1 MYMNRIQEVGAA
13 WRSRWLTFIA
23 FGLAIVFAAHATA
36 QAPAAPGGAAPP
48 MSAEELG
55 KLVGP
60 IALYPDDLVGI
71 ILPASTFPLQ
81 IVQADRYLDKRKADP
96 KLPVDEKWDDSV
108 KSLLNYPDV
117 VGKMSDDLDW
127 TTALGEAVVADQGA
141 VIEAVQAFR
150 RKAQAAGNLK
160 SDDKQVVKVE
170 QQIVYIEP
178 ANPQVIYVPQ
188 YNPTTVV
195 VASPTP
201 VYAYYPTPYPSY
213 YYPYPPGAALATGVI
228 WGAAIGAAWSGNR
241 YGCCGDANINV
252 NRNTN
257 INTGNINRGGAR
269 QQPAGGTAWKSNKQ
283 PGQVA
288 GSTAGPR
295 RRRAQVMRVRVDPP
309 APVGRRRR
317 PRAAQRRVEVP
328 AVAATPWAVTAR
340 DGKPR
345 WTARVAR
352 RVAARCRVR
361 ARGRRRAPAPRV
373 RCRAAAVRVAV
384 VAAAGAVAVAAADAA
399 AAAGVERQESRH
411 AHIHFHR
418 KQGIAHEPHSL
429 LVSPCAGLH
438 WRCWWP
444 FRSSRLPRRRKPSRR
459 RKRPSTL
466 SWRRSK
472 PTAIRRWSRSSAK
485 STRIS
490 SSHPIAR
497 RQAPPGQRSSRP
509 CRRCTCCKSRARI
522 AGY

>member
-1 MYMNRIQEVGAA
+1 MYMNRIRKFGAA
-13 WRSRWLTFIA
+13 WPSRWLAFIA
-23 FGLAIVFAAHATA
+23 FGLAIAFAAHAAA
-36 QAPAAPGGAAPP
+36 QAPAATGGAAPP
-48 MSAEELG
+48 MSAEELA

-178 ANPQVIYVPQ
+178 ADPQVIYVPQ

-195 VASPTP
+195 VVSPTP

-228 WGAAIGAAWSGNR
+228 WGAAIGAAWGGNR

-257 INTGNINRGGAR
+257 INSGNINRGGAGR
-269 QQPAGGTAWKSNKQ
+269 QGAGGGTAWKSNKQ
-283 PGQVA
+283 PGQV
-288 GSTAGPR
+288 SNS
-295 RRRAQVMRVRVDPP
+295 
-309 APVGRRRR
+309 VG
-317 PRAAQRRVEVP
+317 
-328 AVAATPWAVTAR
+328 
-340 DGKPR
+340 
-345 WTARVAR
+345 
-352 RVAARCRVR
+352 
-361 ARGRRRAPAPRV
+361 
-373 RCRAAAVRVAV
+373 
-384 VAAAGAVAVAAADAA
+384 
-399 AAAGVERQESRH
+399 
-411 AHIHFHR
+411 
-418 KQGIAHEPHSL
+418 
-429 LVSPCAGLH
+429 
-438 WRCWWP
+438 
-444 FRSSRLPRRRKPSRR
+444 
-459 RKRPSTL
+459 
-466 SWRRSK
+466 
-472 PTAIRRWSRSSAK
+472 
-485 STRIS
+485 
-490 SSHPIAR
+490 
-497 RQAPPGQRSSRP
+497 
-509 CRRCTCCKSRARI
+509 KSRVVGACR
-522 AGY
+522 